1 MDADQ
6 IADRPGL
13 EAMIAADARALAAES
28 DQISRLFSAR
38 HGVHASDFRALLHIL
53 VAETAGNP
61 LMAGELR
68 QKMGVSGSAITYLVE
83 RMIESG
89 HIRRD
94 SDPVDRRKVLLRF
107 ADHGRE
113 TAGAFFGP
121 LAAHTQAALADVP
134 DAELTA
140 AHRVFIALV
149 DAMRR
154 FQDELEAPQASPRS
168 AGAQTGTRR
177 ST

>member
-1 MDADQ
+1 
-6 IADRPGL
+6 
-13 EAMIAADARALAAES
+13 
-28 DQISRLFSAR
+28 
-38 HGVHASDFRALLHIL
+38 
-53 VAETAGNP
+53 
-61 LMAGELR
+61 
-68 QKMGVSGSAITYLVE
+68 
-83 RMIESG
+83 MIESG
-89 HIRRD
+89 HVRRD
-94 SDPVDRRKVLLRF
+94 SDPADRRKVLLRF

-121 LAAHTQAALADVP
+121 LAAHTHTAMAEVP
-134 DAELTA
+134 DAELMA
-140 AHRVFIALV
+140 AHRVFTALI